1 MGHCITKNGRRT
13 LPKESEF
20 STPGSLDQVEELFS
34 YLKSSTIA
42 I

>member
-1 MGHCITKNGRRT
+1 VAHCITKYGHRT
-13 LPKESEF
+13 LPKQSEF
-20 STPGSLDQVEELFS
+20 STPGPVDQVEELFS